1 MDRTRARA
9 HCRQGRRSVNKVAT
23 SDGCSAQRQASVLVW
38 LPVLLLGPALSLHGS
53 AGSVAVQLGLMLAVA
68 SSMVIAVRTSRPT
81 GQGSSPYVA
90 LGVLASAIVAGS
102 TQGDAWLTTWI
113 LLALTVPAVLR
124 GWWLAVIPLVTLGS
138 MWAVSSSGDAS
149 PSRIWSQGFVVLLS
163 GLASTGFLRLIETIE
178 ELRQTRKEL
187 ARRAVAEERE
197 RFSRDLHDLL
207 GHTLSVMVVKA
218 QAVRRLADR
227 DPTAAVEHARDIER
241 VGREA
246 LDEVREAVDAMR
258 ALTLNEELDG
268 ACRALDAA
276 GIRTEVSSY
285 DGPLPA
291 QADQAF
297 AWVVREGATNVLR
310 HSGAARCRFEL
321 RSDDGQLELTVAD
334 DGVGAPAV
342 SAGRDGGLDGLRR
355 RLVAAGGRL
364 DVAPDSD
371 GFRLTA
377 RIPQPQGAQ

>member
-1 MDRTRARA
+1 MAA
-9 HCRQGRRSVNKVAT
+9 
-23 SDGCSAQRQASVLVW
+23 SA
-38 LPVLLLGPALSLHGS
+38 
-53 AGSVAVQLGLMLAVA
+53 
-68 SSMVIAVRTSRPT
+68 VIAVRTSRPT
-81 GQGSSPYVA
+81 GQGRAPYVA
-90 LGVLASAIVAGS
+90 LGVLAAATVVGS
-102 TQGDAWLTTWI
+102 TQGSAWLATWI

-124 GWWLAVIPLVTLGS
+124 GWWLAVIPLVALGS
-138 MWAVSSSGDAS
+138 MWAVSYSDGDAS

-163 GLASTGFLRLIETIE
+163 GVASTGFLRLIETIE
-178 ELRQTRKEL
+178 ELQRTRKEL
-187 ARRAVAEERE
+187 ARRAVTEERE

-227 DPTAAVEHARDIER
+227 DPAAAAEHAMDIER

-268 ACRALDAA
+268 ARRALDAA

-297 AWVVREGATNVLR
+297 AWVVREGTTNVLR
-310 HSGAARCRFEL
+310 HSGAGRCRFEL
-321 RSDDGQLELTVAD
+321 RDGDGQLELTVAD
-334 DGVGAPAV
+334 DGVGGPAV
-342 SAGRDGGLDGLRR
+342 SAGREGGLDGLRR

-364 DVAPDSD
+364 DVEPGTD

-377 RIPQPQGAQ
+377 RIPQQQGAR

>member
-1 MDRTRARA
+1 MNR
-9 HCRQGRRSVNKVAT
+9 VAT
-23 SDGCSAQRQASVLVW
+23 SDGCSVQRQASVLVW
-38 LPVLLLGPALSLHGS
+38 LPVLLLGPVLSLHG
-53 AGSVAVQLGLMLAVA
+53 AGGSVAIQVGLILAVA
-68 SSMVIAVRTSRPT
+68 TSVVIAVRTSRPT
-81 GQGSSPYVA
+81 GQGRAPYVA
-90 LGVLASAIVAGS
+90 LGVLAAATVAGS
-102 TQGDAWLTTWI
+102 TQGSAWLAVWI

-124 GWWLAVIPLVTLGS
+124 GWWLAVAIPLVALGA
-138 MWAVSSSGDAS
+138 MWAVWDSGDAS
-149 PSRIWSQGFVVLLS
+149 PDSIWSQGFVVMLS

-178 ELRQTRKEL
+178 ELQRTRKEL

-227 DPTAAVEHARDIER
+227 DPTATAEHALDIER
-241 VGREA
+241 VGRHA

-258 ALTLNEELDG
+258 RLTLDEELEG

-285 DGPLPA
+285 EGPLPA

-310 HSGAARCRFEL
+310 HSGAGRCRFEL
-321 RSDDGQLELTVAD
+321 RDGDGQLELTVAD
-334 DGVGAPAV
+334 DGVGGPAV
-342 SAGRDGGLDGLRR
+342 SAGREGGLDGLRR

-364 DVAPDSD
+364 DVEPGSD

-377 RIPQPQGAQ
+377 RIPQQQGTR